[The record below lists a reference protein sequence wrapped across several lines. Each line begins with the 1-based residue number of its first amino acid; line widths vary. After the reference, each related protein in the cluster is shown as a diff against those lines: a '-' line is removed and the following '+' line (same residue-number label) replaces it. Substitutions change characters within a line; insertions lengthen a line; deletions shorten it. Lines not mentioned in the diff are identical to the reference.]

1 MDAGILFMSKY
12 RLNLVKLSV
21 HGRITTLKEMKKLLI
36 LSAIL
41 LFSFC
46 LRAQSASL
54 KEFVGVYTFQNAP
67 FDRLVITHENG
78 VLTADAEGVGK
89 GEIAATSVADEFSE
103 PNYQALL
110 SFKRD
115 GSGKITGL
123 VVEAMGDRF
132 EGTRE
137 VAGLEEYAGTYSL
150 EGSAEVTEVIISVQ
164 NGVLYIEASIGGAG
178 LMATDVK
185 DSFQLGQ
192 DMGGVLFKR
201 DAAGK
206 VNGIEVDY
214 SGNTFK
220 GSRK

>member
-1 MDAGILFMSKY
+1 MSKCG
-12 RLNLVKLSV
+12 LNLVKLSV

-36 LSAIL
+36 LSAFL
-41 LFSFC
+41 LFSFS
-46 LRAQSASL
+46 LRAQSDSL

-67 FDRLVITHENG
+67 FDRVVITHENG

-89 GEIAATSVADEFSE
+89 GEIAATHVADEFSE

-110 SFKRD
+110 TFKRD

-123 VVEAMGDRF
+123 VIEARGDRF
-132 EGTRE
+132 EGVKE
-137 VAGLEEYAGTYSL
+137 VVGLEEYAGTYSL
-150 EGSAEVTEVIISVQ
+150 EGSAEVTEVVISVRD
-164 NGVLYIEASIGGAG
+164 GALYIEASIGGSF
-178 LMATDVK
+178 LMTTDVK

-192 DMGGVLFKR
+192 VMGGVLFKR

-214 SGNTFK
+214 SGNIFK

>member
-1 MDAGILFMSKY
+1 
-12 RLNLVKLSV
+12 
-21 HGRITTLKEMKKLLI
+21 MKKLLI
-36 LSAIL
+36 LSAFL
-41 LFSFC
+41 LFSFS
-46 LRAQSASL
+46 LRAQSDSL

-67 FDRLVITHENG
+67 FDRVVITHENG

-89 GEIAATSVADEFSE
+89 GEIAATHVADEFSE

-110 SFKRD
+110 TFKRD

-123 VVEAMGDRF
+123 VIEARGDRF
-132 EGTRE
+132 EGVKE
-137 VAGLEEYAGTYSL
+137 VVGLEEYAGTYSL
-150 EGSAEVTEVIISVQ
+150 EGSAEVTEVVISMRD
-164 NGVLYIEASIGGAG
+164 GALYIEASIGGSF
-178 LMATDVK
+178 LMTTDVK

-192 DMGGVLFKR
+192 VMGGVLFKR

-214 SGNTFK
+214 SGNIFK